1 MNTLK
6 KTFLIA
12 VMAAFTA
19 PFMFAQN
26 DSTETVADEKPV
38 DNPVKATFGTNMLI
52 DNQTVMS
59 PYQGSLNL
67 IIYHR
72 FSNFTNGI
80 HDLFG
85 IYGSANTRIGLEYGI
100 TDRIMVGIGTTK
112 DYKLQDVEW
121 KYAILQQTQSGSMP
135 VSLSY
140 YGNFVI
146 DARDKSEF
154 GPASEYKAMHRFSY
168 FTQLILARKF
178 NKVFSFQAAPEFAWF
193 NGIANEYKNMNFGL
207 SLGAR
212 AKFLPSQGLIA
223 EYDIPFFTNNT
234 TPASPKPNIGLGWEI
249 GTSTHCFQIF
259 VANYNQII
267 YQRNLV
273 FNDRGGFSKENMQ
286 VGFNITVRF

>member
-6 KTFLIA
+6 RTLLMISL
-12 VMAAFTA
+12 
-19 PFMFAQN
+19 FAISTPLLFSQA
-26 DSTETVADEKPV
+26 DSTAEEKPV

-52 DNQTVMS
+52 DCQTVVT
-59 PYQGSLNL
+59 PYKGSLNL
-67 IIYHR
+67 VIYHR

-85 IYGSANTRIGLEYGI
+85 IYGSANTRLGLEYGI
-100 TDRIMVGIGTTK
+100 TDRLMVGIGTTK
-112 DYKLQDVEW
+112 NYQLQDIEW
-121 KYAILQQTQSGSMP
+121 KYAILQQTQSGSIP

-140 YGNFVI
+140 FGNFVI

-154 GPASEYKAMHRFSY
+154 GQTSDFKTMHRFSY

-178 NKVFSFQAAPEFAWF
+178 NKVFSLQAAPEFAWF
-193 NGIANEYKNMNFGL
+193 NGVANEYKNLDFGL

-212 AKFLPSQGLIA
+212 AKVLPSQSIIL
-223 EYDIPFFTNNT
+223 EYDQPFFKNNT
-234 TPASPKPNIGLGWEI
+234 DPPSPKPNMGLGWEI
-249 GTSTHCFQIF
+249 GTGTHCFQIF
-259 VANYNQII
+259 VANYNQIV

-273 FNDRGGFSKENMQ
+273 FNDRGGINKQNLQ